1 MATDKGAL
9 RSTPGD
15 EFRLFLCCNRYSA
28 AFWDLLLPDSDR
40 LKGLDKKTNDLTPAV
55 HVRPMLQKLF
65 HTLSRLLTYD
75 PGALRL
81 VRGVHL
87 MLTVLVAA
95 ALGHMAGGFVENVSG
110 FKLAVLAAAAGAHCL
125 IFTPVATRRQEIASL
140 TAMAGVLVLLF
151 SIGGLAGTL
160 AGASG
165 SLVLQLI
172 WVAVIALG
180 FALDGIGGFWQRA
193 GRMMA
198 ICWLFV
204 IMGSLPSSPGIWMP
218 AMAVL
223 GAVVAM
229 AIRVG
234 VWRPSTEKTYLRV
247 EAANREAMAGF
258 LNLAATG
265 LLEDRQSAAAA
276 MADLAAL
283 RGELRLCTQLL
294 GAKPS
299 VRGLSP
305 ENATMIE
312 LALEVVRDAL
322 AHLTKSGKVRLT
334 STPAFKNSVDEIA
347 AALKSGSVP
356 KSEDCRKGWE
366 IPDTDLPVSDQFQ
379 ILRIA
384 QAFKRL
390 SALSRRGS
398 PVPKIPPAAAEL
410 SKAAW
415 LTRLSWPLALQAGV
429 AAAIGYGLGVYFQL
443 SHAYWVTLTIVIVLS
458 NTLGTTVQRTI
469 QRSLGTAAG
478 VVVAMAVDPLLSSVP
493 EFRIGLVVVSIPVV
507 IVFMERNYAV
517 ASGIISFLV
526 VMGLQTLED
535 LPILELWSRLYDTL
549 IGAGIGLGVAFVLFP
564 KRSDTGIRALAADYL
579 SACKDYLR
587 TDGDRAKD
595 DWGDFSAL
603 RVSAGKLV
611 TTASAYRAEQAP
623 WSSFSGAANRL
634 DVLVIVLADYVVLYH
649 QARTAVEQELSMV
662 PDAVDLQKL
671 ADRLNTRILSVF
683 DEILAERGTE
693 IADDWLAVLPDL
705 AGKDTDLITD
715 WVAMLYHARK
725 VIYCLN
731 ALKEDNLWSLAFET
745 SMAPAVR

>member
-1 MATDKGAL
+1 M
-9 RSTPGD
+9 
-15 EFRLFLCCNRYSA
+15 
-28 AFWDLLLPDSDR
+28 
-40 LKGLDKKTNDLTPAV
+40 KGLDKKTNDLTPAV

-65 HTLSRLLTYD
+65 HAPSRLLTYD

-95 ALGHMAGGFVENVSG
+95 TLGHMAGGYVENVSG

-125 IFTPVATRRQEIASL
+125 IFTPVATKRQEIASL

-151 SIGGLAGTL
+151 SIGGVVGTL
-160 AGASG
+160 AGASV
-165 SLVLQLI
+165 SLVLQLV
-172 WVAVIALG
+172 WVAVISLG

-204 IMGSLPSSPGIWMP
+204 IMGSLPTSPGIWMP
-218 AMAVL
+218 AMAIL
-223 GAVVAM
+223 GAVVALI
-229 AIRVG
+229 IRVG
-234 VWRPSTEKTYLRV
+234 VWRPSTEKTYLSV
-247 EAANREAMAGF
+247 ETANREAMAGF
-258 LNLAATG
+258 LNLAASG
-265 LLEDRQSAAAA
+265 SLEDRQSAAAA

-283 RGELRLCTQLL
+283 RGELRLSTQLL

-299 VRGLSP
+299 VQGISP

-322 AHLTKSGKVRLT
+322 AHMSKPGKDRLI
-334 STPAFKNSVDEIA
+334 SAPAFKSSVDA
-347 AALKSGSVP
+347 LVAALQSGREP
-356 KSEDCRKGWE
+356 KSEELRKGWE
-366 IPDTDLPVSDQFQ
+366 VPDKSLPVSDQFQ

-384 QAFKRL
+384 QAFRRL
-390 SALSRRGS
+390 SVLSRRGN
-398 PVPKIPPAAAEL
+398 PVPKISPTTAE
-410 SKAAW
+410 SSNAAW
-415 LTRLSWPLALQAGV
+415 WIRLSWPLALQAGV

-493 EFRIGLVVVSIPVV
+493 EIRIGLVVVSIPVV
-507 IVFMERNYAV
+507 IVFMERNYAL

-549 IGAGIGLGVAFVLFP
+549 IGAGIGLGIAFVLFP

-579 SACKDYLR
+579 SACKAYLR
-587 TDGDRAKD
+587 TDGDKGKD

-623 WSSFSGAANRL
+623 WSSFSGTANRL

-649 QARTAVEQELSMV
+649 QARTAVEQELSAS
-662 PDAVDLQKL
+662 PDAVDLQQL

-683 DEILAERGTE
+683 DEILAEHGSE

-705 AGKDTDLITD
+705 AGTDTDLITD

-731 ALKEDNLWSLAFET
+731 ALKEDSLWSLAFET